1 MINKAAC
8 RPGETS
14 PDEIHLRSCTG
25 WVGAADLRYDT
36 PAAHAA
42 DLAKL
47 SSFTAADTAVQTM
60 PTPPASNVPFKCY
73 AEGWETTT
81 DKRQRRGQG
90 WRTRYKY
97 VGMVLEDKENNELR
111 RVVGACWHSDRKEVN
126 AGWALE
132 TVLAG
137 SHTERE
143 LYHVLSVCDNTG
155 SDDNGGGGQGDV
167 PPHYDLFDSFK
178 PEHNEHRPFEFNQ
191 LKIKIN

>member
-1 MINKAAC
+1 M
-8 RPGETS
+8 T
-14 PDEIHLRSCTG
+14 T
-25 WVGAADLRYDT
+25 
-36 PAAHAA
+36 
-42 DLAKL
+42 
-47 SSFTAADTAVQTM
+47 TAAGTAAQAV

-73 AEGWETTT
+73 AEDWETTT

-111 RVVGACWHSDRKEVN
+111 RVVGARWHSDRKEVN

-143 LYHVLSVCDNTG
+143 FYHVLSVRDNTG
-155 SDDNGGGGQGDV
+155 DSDSSDDDDDDV
-167 PPHYDLFDSFK
+167 PQHYDLFDSFK
-178 PEHNEHRPFEFNQ
+178 PEHNEHRPFEF
-191 LKIKIN
+191 

>member
-1 MINKAAC
+1 
-8 RPGETS
+8 
-14 PDEIHLRSCTG
+14 
-25 WVGAADLRYDT
+25 
-36 PAAHAA
+36 
-42 DLAKL
+42 
-47 SSFTAADTAVQTM
+47 M

-97 VGMVLEDKENNELR
+97 MGMVLVLEDKENNELR

-155 SDDNGGGGQGDV
+155 SGSDDDGGGGQGDV
-167 PPHYDLFDSFK
+167 PPHYDLFDSVK
-178 PEHNEHRPFEFNQ
+178 PEHNEHRP
-191 LKIKIN
+191 

>member
-1 MINKAAC
+1 MC
-8 RPGETS
+8 S
-14 PDEIHLRSCTG
+14 PSG
-25 WVGAADLRYDT
+25 
-36 PAAHAA
+36 
-42 DLAKL
+42 
-47 SSFTAADTAVQTM
+47 
-60 PTPPASNVPFKCY
+60 
-73 AEGWETTT
+73 
-81 DKRQRRGQG
+81 GQE

-111 RVVGACWHSDRKEVN
+111 RVVGARWHSDRKEVN

-167 PPHYDLFDSFK
+167 PPHCDLFDSFK
-178 PEHNEHRPFEFNQ
+178 PGHNEHRPFEFEA
-191 LKIKIN
+191 